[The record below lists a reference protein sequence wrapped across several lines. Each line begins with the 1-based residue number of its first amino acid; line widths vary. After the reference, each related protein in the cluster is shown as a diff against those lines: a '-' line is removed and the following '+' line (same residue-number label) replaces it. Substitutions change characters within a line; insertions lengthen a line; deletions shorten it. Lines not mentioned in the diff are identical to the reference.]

1 MSKETFINEIAPYAL
16 RIHEEFKIL
25 PSVMIA
31 QACLESGYGTSTL
44 ANQAK
49 NIFGTKG
56 DYKGESII
64 MQTIEYVNGAPVQ
77 VRNKF
82 RKYPT
87 WEESLRDLANLYAF
101 GTSWNRNLYTAVIGE
116 KDFKKAL
123 KAIYDAGYATD
134 PKYIEK
140 LVNLI
145 ETSDL
150 TKFDSM
156 VGEVYHIV
164 IKGDTVSALAKAYG
178 STQVQIQQ
186 WNGLADLNLI
196 KVNQRLRVK

>member
-1 MSKETFINEIAPYAL
+1 M
-16 RIHEEFKIL
+16 
-25 PSVMIA
+25 
-31 QACLESGYGTSTL
+31 
-44 ANQAK
+44 
-49 NIFGTKG
+49 
-56 DYKGESII
+56 
-64 MQTIEYVNGAPVQ
+64 
-77 VRNKF
+77 
-82 RKYPT
+82 
-87 WEESLRDLANLYAF
+87 
-101 GTSWNRNLYTAVIGE
+101 
-116 KDFKKAL
+116 
-123 KAIYDAGYATD
+123 
-134 PKYIEK
+134 
-140 LVNLI
+140 NLI

>member
-25 PSVMIA
+25 PSVIIA

-44 ANQAK
+44 AKQAK

-116 KDFKKAL
+116 KDFKKPSRQYTMQATPQTRSIL
-123 KAIYDAGYATD
+123 K
-134 PKYIEK
+134 
-140 LVNLI
+140 N
-145 ETSDL
+145 
-150 TKFDSM
+150 
-156 VGEVYHIV
+156 
-164 IKGDTVSALAKAYG
+164 
-178 STQVQIQQ
+178 
-186 WNGLADLNLI
+186 W
-196 KVNQRLRVK
+196 

>member
-1 MSKETFINEIAPYAL
+1 MSKETFIDEIAPYAL
-16 RIHEEFKIL
+16 NIYGEFKIL
-25 PSVMIA
+25 PSVIIA
-31 QACLESGYGTSTL
+31 QACLESGYGTSPL
-44 ANQAK
+44 AKQGK

-56 DYKGESII
+56 EYKGQSII
-64 MQTIEYVNGAPVQ
+64 IQTIEYVNGAPVQ

-87 WEESLRDLANLYAF
+87 WDESLRDLANLYAF

-116 KDFKKAL
+116 KDYKKAI
-123 KAIYDAGYATD
+123 KAIFDAGFATD

-145 ETSDL
+145 EMSELTKYDL
-150 TKFDSM
+150 T
-156 VGEVYHIV
+156 VEEVYHIV
-164 IKGDTVSALAKAYG
+164 KKGDTISALAKAYG

>member
-25 PSVMIA
+25 PSVIIA

-44 ANQAK
+44 AKQAK

>member
-16 RIHEEFKIL
+16 RIYEEFKIL
-25 PSVMIA
+25 PSVIIA
-31 QACLESGYGTSTL
+31 QACLESGYGTSAL
-44 ANQAK
+44 AKQGK

-64 MQTIEYVNGAPVQ
+64 FQTIEYVNGAPVQ

-101 GTSWNRNLYTAVIGE
+101 GTSWNRNLYSFVIGE
-116 KDFKKAL
+116 KDYKKAV
-123 KAIYDAGYATD
+123 KAIFDAGYATD
-134 PKYIEK
+134 PKYTEK

-145 ETSDL
+145 ETSGL
-150 TKFDSM
+150 TKYDVM
-156 VGEVYHIV
+156 TEEVYHIV
-164 IKGDTVSALAKAYG
+164 KKGDTVSALAKGYG

>member
-1 MSKETFINEIAPYAL
+1 MSKETFIDEIAPYAL
-16 RIHEEFKIL
+16 NIYGAFKIL
-25 PSVMIA
+25 PSVIIA
-31 QACLESGYGTSTL
+31 QACLESGYGTSPL
-44 ANQAK
+44 AKQGK

-56 DYKGESII
+56 EYKGQSII
-64 MQTIEYVNGAPVQ
+64 IQTIEYVNGAPVQ

-87 WEESLRDLANLYAF
+87 WDESLRDLATLYAF

-116 KDFKKAL
+116 KDYKKAI
-123 KAIYDAGYATD
+123 KAIFDAGFATD

-145 ETSDL
+145 EMSELTKYDL
-150 TKFDSM
+150 T
-156 VGEVYHIV
+156 VEEVYHIV
-164 IKGDTVSALAKAYG
+164 KKGDTVSALAKAYG